1 MRENIISACFIVL
14 FGLFYITAFAQSTG
28 DTIKNKNSDSVNI
41 GYVARMQAFAKKSA
55 KESAEDLNADKA
67 LMAQNKTFEDIKLTI
82 QKAGMYMQNGPDT
95 TVSTKQLSEIALNFM
110 VAGDGVLI
118 NQGSAQT
125 FRNLTATSKIIDEL
139 LNKANAI
146 KTRLDLYH
154 NNLVSYRYQ
163 LDSLISKPELFK
175 FSNDSSTLSKYL
187 KHLVVI
193 AYQVQP
199 TDSALKKMS
208 DNVQSQLNNTNLLI
222 LKLQTSLQQ
231 INEFKA
237 KMANNTFQRDFGNIW
252 VKREYSRPFGEILA
266 QAKAKGWLNVLFY
279 FQNNTFVFVFL
290 IVLVFVAFIYLRSL
304 KGIYADGN
312 LLNEKYNDQLV
323 LRSPLLSA
331 LVIAVN
337 LFQFIFFSPPFALTA
352 IFAALS
358 ACCLS
363 ILFRGFITRYW
374 MKVWLISVVL
384 FVLAAADNL
393 ILQASRE
400 ERWFMLILSV
410 IDLLF
415 GMSVTATNRK
425 SELRE
430 KWIVYAIGFMAIL
443 EGISI
448 IANIFGRYNLAKT
461 LLISGYLNVVVAI
474 LFLWTVR
481 LVNEG
486 LFLAFNVYVQQDRKL
501 FYLNLDKVGKRA
513 PTSFYILLV
522 LGWIILFGRNFAWFD
537 YIAVPTRNFFAAER
551 VIGDYTFTIN
561 RLLLF
566 IAILAISVIISK
578 IVSFF
583 ASDNHLVATN
593 DDKGGKKGVGSWL
606 LIIRIV
612 ILSLGFFLAIAAGGI
627 PVDRITIVIG
637 ALGVGI
643 GFGLQTLVNNLVSGL
658 IIAFEK
664 PVNVGDI
671 VEIDGQSGTMKSIGF
686 RSSVITTWD
695 GADVVMPN
703 GDLLNSHLT
712 NWTLGGNRKRTSLVV
727 GISYSSDLTKARD
740 LITEIIHND
749 DRISKSNIPLVH
761 FEQFN
766 NSAIDVKLY
775 FWARKM
781 KDSLAIR
788 SDLILKIKT
797 VFASNGIDIPF
808 PQQDIYLHHPL
819 PQQEKDTTK

>member
-1 MRENIISACFIVL
+1 MKENVISAYFIVL
-14 FGLFYITAFAQSTG
+14 LGFFYSAAFAQSAA
-28 DTIKNKNSDSVNI
+28 DTLKNKNADSVNI
-41 GYVARMQAFAKKSA
+41 GYVARMQAFAKRSA
-55 KESAEDLNADKA
+55 KESADDLNADKA
-67 LMAQNKTFEDIKLTI
+67 LMAQNKTFEDIKLNI
-82 QKAGMYMQNGPDT
+82 QKAGIYMQNGPDT
-95 TVSTKQLSEIALNFM
+95 AASAKQLNEIERKFL
-110 VAGDGVLI
+110 VAEDGVLI

-139 LNKANAI
+139 LNKTNAI

-154 NNLVSYRYQ
+154 NNLINFRYQ

-175 FSNDSSTLSKYL
+175 FPNDSSTLSKYL

-208 DNVQSQLNNTNLLI
+208 DNVQSQLNKTNLLI

-231 INEFKA
+231 INQFKV
-237 KMANNTFQRDFGNIW
+237 KMASNTFQRDFGNIW
-252 VKREYSRPFGEILA
+252 TEREYFRPFNEILA
-266 QAKAKGWLNVLFY
+266 QAKAKGWLNLLFY
-279 FQNNTFVFVFL
+279 AQNNTFFFVFL
-290 IVLVFVAFIYLRSL
+290 IILVCIAFIYLRSL
-304 KGIYADGN
+304 KGIYVDGN
-312 LLNEKYNDQLV
+312 LLNEKYSDQLV
-323 LRSPLLSA
+323 LRSPALSA
-331 LVIAVN
+331 IIIAIN

-352 IFAALS
+352 IFSILS

-374 MKVWLISVVL
+374 MKVWLISVLL

-400 ERWFMLILSV
+400 ERWFMLILAAIGLVFGISV
-410 IDLLF
+410 
-415 GMSVTATNRK
+415 STTNRK
-425 SELRE
+425 AELRE
-430 KWIVYAIGFMAIL
+430 SWIVFAIGFMAVL
-443 EGISI
+443 EGLSI
-448 IANIFGRYNLAKT
+448 FANIFGRYNLAKT
-461 LLISGYLNVVVAI
+461 LMVSGYLNVVVAI

-486 LFLAFNVYVQQDRKL
+486 LFLAFNVYTQQDRKL
-501 FYLNLDKVGKRA
+501 FYLNLDKVGKKA
-513 PTSFYILLV
+513 PTSFYALLI

-537 YIAVPTRNFFAAER
+537 YIATPTRNFFAAER
-551 VIGDYTFTIN
+551 TIGDYTFTVN

-583 ASDNHLVATN
+583 ASDNHLASAN
-593 DDKGGKKGVGSWL
+593 DEKTSKKGVGSWL
-606 LIIRIV
+606 LIIRIT

-664 PVNVGDI
+664 PVNVGDV
-671 VEIDGQSGTMKSIGF
+671 VEIGGQSGTMKSIGF
-686 RSSVITTWD
+686 RSSVITTLD

-712 NWTLGGNRKRTSLVV
+712 NWTLGGNRKRTTMVI

-740 LITEIIHND
+740 LVTEIIHSD
-749 DRISKSNIPLVH
+749 DRISKTNAAFVH
-761 FEQFN
+761 FEQFS
-766 NSAIDVKLY
+766 NSAIDVKVY
-775 FWARKM
+775 FWAKKM
-781 KDSLAIR
+781 KESAEIR

-797 VFASNGIDIPF
+797 AFAANGIEIPF
-808 PQQDIYLHHPL
+808 PQQDIYLHQPL
-819 PQQEKDTTK
+819 PKAGKME

>member
-1 MRENIISACFIVL
+1 MKENIIAIYFIIL
-14 FGLFYITAFAQSTG
+14 FGFFHNSAFAQSPS
-28 DTIKNKNSDSVNI
+28 DTIKNRKSDSTNI

-55 KESAEDLNADKA
+55 KESADDLNADKA

-82 QKAGMYMQNGPDT
+82 QKAGSYLQNGPDT
-95 TVSTKQLSEIALNFM
+95 TVTTKQLGEIERDFT
-110 VAGDGVLI
+110 VAGDGVLF

-125 FRNLTATSKIIDEL
+125 YRNLTATSKIIAEL
-139 LNKANAI
+139 LNKASTI
-146 KTRLDLYH
+146 KTRIDIYH
-154 NNLVSYRYQ
+154 NTLINFRYQ

-187 KHLVVI
+187 KHLLVV
-193 AYQVQP
+193 AYQVEP

-208 DNVQSQLNNTNLLI
+208 DNVQNQLNKTNLLI

-231 INEFKA
+231 VDQFKA

-252 VKREYSRPFGEILA
+252 VEREYARPFSEILT
-266 QAKAKGWLNVLFY
+266 QAKAKGWLNLLFY
-279 FQNNTFVFVFL
+279 FQNNTFLFVFL
-290 IVLVFVAFIYLRSL
+290 VVLVCISFIYLRSL
-304 KGIYADGN
+304 KGIYVDGN

-331 LVIAVN
+331 MVIVIN
-337 LFQFIFFSPPFALTA
+337 LFQFMFFSPPFALTA
-352 IFAALS
+352 IFSIVS
-358 ACCLS
+358 AGCLS
-363 ILFRGFITRYW
+363 ILFRGFITTYW
-374 MKVWLISVVL
+374 MKVWLLSVLL

-393 ILQASRE
+393 VLQASRE
-400 ERWFMLILSV
+400 ERWFMLILSA
-410 IDLLF
+410 IGLLF
-415 GMSVTATNRK
+415 GLSVTATKRK
-425 SELRE
+425 SELKE
-430 KWIVYAIGFMAIL
+430 KWIVYAIGLMTIL

-448 IANIFGRYNLAKT
+448 IANLFGRYNLAKT
-461 LLISGYLNVVVAI
+461 LMISGYLNVVIAI

-513 PTSFYILLV
+513 PTSFYVLLI

-537 YIAVPTRNFFAAER
+537 YIAIPIRNFFATER
-551 VIGDYTFTIN
+551 TIGDYTFTIN

-566 IAILAISVIISK
+566 IGILAISVIISK

-583 ASDNHLVATN
+583 ASDNHLATVN

-606 LIIRIV
+606 LIIRIT
-612 ILSLGFFLAIAAGGI
+612 ILSLGLFLAIAAGGI
-627 PVDRITIVIG
+627 PVDRIAIIIG

-664 PVNVGDI
+664 PVNVGDV
-671 VEIDGQSGTMKSIGF
+671 VEIGGQSGTMKSIGF
-686 RSSVITTWD
+686 RSSVITTVD
-695 GADVVMPN
+695 GADLVMPN

-712 NWTLGGNRKRTSLVV
+712 NWTLGGNKKRSSLIV

-740 LITEIIHND
+740 LVTEIIHND
-749 DRISKSNIPLVH
+749 DRISKSNPPFVH

-766 NSAIDVKLY
+766 NSAIDVKVY

-781 KDSLAIR
+781 KESAAIR
-788 SDLILKIKT
+788 SDLILKINT
-797 VFASNGIDIPF
+797 VFAGNGIEIPF
-808 PQQDIYLHHPL
+808 PQQDIYLHQAL
-819 PQQEKDTTK
+819 PKTGENTVN

>member
-1 MRENIISACFIVL
+1 MKGNIIAVYFVILIGFFCSS
-14 FGLFYITAFAQSTG
+14 AFAQSAG

-41 GYVARMQAFAKKSA
+41 GYVARMQAFARKSA
-55 KESAEDLNADKA
+55 KESADDLNADKA

-95 TVSTKQLSEIALNFM
+95 AISAKQLSEIERNFV

-154 NNLVSYRYQ
+154 NNLINYRYE

-175 FSNDSSTLSKYL
+175 FSNDSTTLSKYL
-187 KHLVVI
+187 KHLLVL

-208 DNVQSQLNNTNLLI
+208 DNVQSQLNNANLLI

-231 INEFKA
+231 INQFKA
-237 KMANNTFQRDFGNIW
+237 KMANNAFQRDFGNIW
-252 VKREYSRPFGEILA
+252 VKREYSRPLEQILA

-279 FQNNTFVFVFL
+279 FQNNTFIFL
-290 IVLVFVAFIYLRSL
+290 FLVVLVCVAFIYLRSL
-304 KGIYADGN
+304 KSIYIDGN

-323 LRSPLLSA
+323 LRSPALSA
-331 LVIAVN
+331 LVIVIN
-337 LFQFIFFSPPFALTA
+337 LFQFIFLSPPFAITA
-352 IFAALS
+352 IFAFLS

-374 MKVWLISVVL
+374 MKVWLVSVVL

-400 ERWFMLILSV
+400 ERWFMLVLSA
-410 IDLLF
+410 IGLLF
-415 GMSVTATNRK
+415 GIAVTTTNRK
-425 SELRE
+425 AELRE

-443 EGISI
+443 EGISM

-513 PTSFYILLV
+513 PTSFYVLLI
-522 LGWIILFGRNFAWFD
+522 LGWMILFGRNFAWFD
-537 YIAVPTRNFFAAER
+537 YIAIPIRNFFAADR
-551 VIGDYTFTIN
+551 TIGDYTFTIN

-566 IAILAISVIISK
+566 IAILAVSVMISK

-583 ASDNHLVATN
+583 ASDNHLAATN

-671 VEIDGQSGTMKSIGF
+671 VEVGGQSGTMKSIGF
-686 RSSVITTWD
+686 RSSVITTLD
-695 GADVVMPN
+695 GADLVMPN

-712 NWTLGGNRKRTSLVV
+712 NWTLGGNRRRSSIVV

-749 DRISKSNIPLVH
+749 DRISKSNAPLVH

-766 NSAIDVKLY
+766 NSAIDVKVY

-781 KDSLAIR
+781 KDSAAIR
-788 SDLILKIKT
+788 SDLILKITT
-797 VFASNGIDIPF
+797 VFASNGIEIPF
-808 PQQDIYLHHPL
+808 PQQDIYLHQVIPKSG
-819 PQQEKDTTK
+819 ENTTN

>member
-1 MRENIISACFIVL
+1 MKKNIIAVYFIVL
-14 FGLFYITAFAQSTG
+14 AGFFYGSALAQSAG
-28 DTIKNKNSDSVNI
+28 DTIKNKNSDSTNI
-41 GYVARMQAFAKKSA
+41 GYVARMQAFARKSA
-55 KESAEDLNADKA
+55 KESANDLNADKA

-95 TVSTKQLSEIALNFM
+95 AISTKQLSEIERNFM

-125 FRNLTATSKIIDEL
+125 YRNLTATSKIIDEL
-139 LNKANAI
+139 LNKANTI
-146 KTRLDLYH
+146 KTRLDVYH
-154 NNLVSYRYQ
+154 NNLVNYRYE

-175 FSNDSSTLSKYL
+175 FSNDSTTLSKYL

-193 AYQVQP
+193 AYQVEP
-199 TDSALKKMS
+199 TDSVLKKVS
-208 DNVQSQLNNTNLLI
+208 DNVQSQLNNVNLLI

-231 INEFKA
+231 INQFKA
-237 KMANNTFQRDFGNIW
+237 KMANNAFQRDFGNIW
-252 VKREYSRPFGEILA
+252 VKREYSRPLDQILA
-266 QAKAKGWLNVLFY
+266 QAKAKGCLNVLFY
-279 FQNNTFVFVFL
+279 FQNNTFIFLFL
-290 IVLVFVAFIYLRSL
+290 IILICVAFIYLRSL
-304 KGIYADGN
+304 KSIYVDGN

-323 LRSPLLSA
+323 LRSPILSA
-331 LVIAVN
+331 LVIVIN

-352 IFAALS
+352 IFAVLS

-374 MKVWLISVVL
+374 MKVWLVSVVL
-384 FVLAAADNL
+384 FVLAAAINL
-393 ILQASRE
+393 VLQASRE
-400 ERWFMLILSV
+400 ERWFMLILAT
-410 IDLLF
+410 IGLLF
-415 GMSVTATNRK
+415 GISVTATSRK
-425 SELRE
+425 AELKE
-430 KWIVYAIGFMAIL
+430 KWIVYALGFMALL

-501 FYLNLDKVGKRA
+501 FYLNLEKVGKRA
-513 PTSFYILLV
+513 PASFYILLV
-522 LGWIILFGRNFAWFD
+522 LGWMILFGRNFAWFD
-537 YIAVPTRNFFAAER
+537 YIAVPIRNFFATER
-551 VIGDYTFTIN
+551 TIGDYTFTIN

-566 IAILAISVIISK
+566 IAILAISVMISK
-578 IVSFF
+578 VVSFF
-583 ASDNHLVATN
+583 ASDNHLAATN

-671 VEIDGQSGTMKSIGF
+671 VEVGGQSGTMKSIGF
-686 RSSVITTWD
+686 RSSVITTLD
-695 GADVVMPN
+695 GADLVMPN

-712 NWTLGGNRKRTSLVV
+712 NWTLGGNRKRSSIVV
-727 GISYSSDLTKARD
+727 GISYSADLTKARD

-749 DRISKSNIPLVH
+749 DRISKTNAPLVH

-766 NSAIDVKLY
+766 NSAIDVKVY
-775 FWARKM
+775 FWARKI
-781 KDSLAIR
+781 KDSAAIR
-788 SDLILKIKT
+788 SDLILQITT
-797 VFASNGIDIPF
+797 VFASNRIEIPF
-808 PQQDIYLHHPL
+808 PQQDIYLHQALAKP
-819 PQQEKDTTK
+819 EKDSTE